1 MHVNVTSFVWGSN
14 WWEVLCYSH
23 VPKTVQSG
31 WQRVFH
37 ELACKFSD
45 RNCSLFCCHTL
56 PSSHVA
62 LPSPFYVHKED
73 LGSNISSCRA
83 SQIGNISTVHWIW
96 CPFYHH
102 SYQYT
107 FLLHRY
113 YHGPTPIQSQQYAT
127 SQDII
132 NSFHSI
138 RQEMEAYVPN
148 LTQVCKNFSEILFL
162 MLASYFCTVSCL
174 LATGV

>member
-1 MHVNVTSFVWGSN
+1 MSEVQIGEKSSATVMFPKLSTVDGREFFMSLLANSVIETAASFAAIPFPLPTWHCLLLFNV
-14 WWEVLCYSH
+14 
-23 VPKTVQSG
+23 
-31 WQRVFH
+31 R
-37 ELACKFSD
+37 
-45 RNCSLFCCHTL
+45 
-56 PSSHVA
+56 
-62 LPSPFYVHKED
+62 KED
-73 LGSNISSCRA
+73 LGSNISSCKA